1 LPLKYKEGRIHY
13 FDATMFMPVL
23 EKIRVSEFLPA
34 ASQFITL
41 LINAARYEQN
51 TDLRLDA
58 LQLLSQFLFDNL
70 QEMNVLAT
78 VFPGIASSLCATIS
92 QKGENENHK
101 VICSAFQV
109 LGDLITSVFS
119 DNENETS
126 ESVSTSLRD
135 MMNVGIAAKANQRR
149 DEQLE
154 PTLPPLDE
162 PATTKRRDKEWYKVS
177 KERLLNVMSQIFKIR
192 LYPDW
197 RSRRAIIEFSYQVI
211 SLCSRTL
218 DNCVQSLIEIMV
230 LHADDAYTEVST
242 VACLRMQELL
252 SKQQLRDVTIPVLK
266 EGLYDW
272 VLKFPQYMI
281 SKDEQEKSIAMS
293 LIAGYV
299 LLLNEKAENVLES
312 VLLRVSDGWMTALEI
327 DKNSLNVLE
336 DQANPRLIE
345 LKRVGDDNPSTPI
358 YPKVRFRY
366 IVNDYTVAKL
376 TRVLNVIG
384 RYCNLQNWIG
394 HFMQYISIE
403 SGDVCNDPQAG
414 YIVHSLLA
422 GASFSDHVD
431 DTALWIDSGSNG
443 DDGLQT
449 LTLQVLHTINDS
461 LTNSISNSR
470 SKAVIS
476 NQINPDLESSN
487 ILAICF
493 GLQVVGLAASILE
506 KDCLQEE
513 LITLLYPLLAH
524 LGSTNVYI
532 HTYALITLDTIALVC
547 GENSAQDLC
556 IKNIDYIIN
565 MISQRISLLTNN
577 VRAPIVLKALIHIG
591 GPDTL
596 IYLNDSIQEIYDA
609 LDRYHMNDWLC
620 RQLCDVLF
628 EVIQTIINTI
638 ETVNDGTEGDG
649 NESDQVETV
658 SAEIMEFISNK
669 EDIYDI
675 PHDSG
680 NETIENIGK
689 FFLDRQE
696 QGKHDNLTLANAVID
711 SGINMDESSQEET
724 TEEAAGEEAAGEEA
738 EVPRTYEQKM
748 AKTIMEKTS
757 HFLTA
762 PSEQLRS
769 RTLSLLASGIKV
781 LQLRPNDVNQLVHE
795 IWPSIVN
802 RLDDT
807 QNYVVFNAAMLI
819 EKISQVSTDYLSTKF
834 INDIWP
840 RYKKVLRR
848 ATTLNISDTVNYS
861 VYSLYHKTQSC
872 VLKTLTQI
880 AVNVPIQRTV
890 LMEIL
895 HETKYFLNSQAHE
908 QLQSSCRQLFKVL
921 ASQQPDIVWLC
932 EYALLGKESILKSP
946 STLLDSFEVPE
957 WMKSLDQD
965 SQNNAQLLLQN

>member
-1 LPLKYKEGRIHY
+1 
-13 FDATMFMPVL
+13 
-23 EKIRVSEFLPA
+23 
-34 ASQFITL
+34 
-41 LINAARYEQN
+41 
-51 TDLRLDA
+51 
-58 LQLLSQFLFDNL
+58 
-70 QEMNVLAT
+70 
-78 VFPGIASSLCATIS
+78 
-92 QKGENENHK
+92 
-101 VICSAFQV
+101 
-109 LGDLITSVFS
+109 
-119 DNENETS
+119 
-126 ESVSTSLRD
+126 
-135 MMNVGIAAKANQRR
+135 
-149 DEQLE
+149 
-154 PTLPPLDE
+154 
-162 PATTKRRDKEWYKVS
+162 
-177 KERLLNVMSQIFKIR
+177 
-192 LYPDW
+192 
-197 RSRRAIIEFSYQVI
+197 
-211 SLCSRTL
+211 
-218 DNCVQSLIEIMV
+218 
-230 LHADDAYTEVST
+230 
-242 VACLRMQELL
+242 
-252 SKQQLRDVTIPVLK
+252 
-266 EGLYDW
+266 
-272 VLKFPQYMI
+272 
-281 SKDEQEKSIAMS
+281 
-293 LIAGYV
+293 
-299 LLLNEKAENVLES
+299 
-312 VLLRVSDGWMTALEI
+312 
-327 DKNSLNVLE
+327 
-336 DQANPRLIE
+336 
-345 LKRVGDDNPSTPI
+345 
-358 YPKVRFRY
+358 
-366 IVNDYTVAKL
+366 
-376 TRVLNVIG
+376 
-384 RYCNLQNWIG
+384 
-394 HFMQYISIE
+394 
-403 SGDVCNDPQAG
+403 
-414 YIVHSLLA
+414 
-422 GASFSDHVD
+422 
-431 DTALWIDSGSNG
+431 
-443 DDGLQT
+443 
-449 LTLQVLHTINDS
+449 
-461 LTNSISNSR
+461 
-470 SKAVIS
+470 
-476 NQINPDLESSN
+476 
-487 ILAICF
+487 
-493 GLQVVGLAASILE
+493 
-506 KDCLQEE
+506 
-513 LITLLYPLLAH
+513 
-524 LGSTNVYI
+524 
-532 HTYALITLDTIALVC
+532 LVC